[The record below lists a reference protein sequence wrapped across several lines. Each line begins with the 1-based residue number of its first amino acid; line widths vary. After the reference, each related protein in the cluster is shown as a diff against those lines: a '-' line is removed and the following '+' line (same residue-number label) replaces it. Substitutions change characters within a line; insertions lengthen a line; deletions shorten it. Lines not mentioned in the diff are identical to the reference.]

1 MEEKLEK
8 LHDIKVENFVW
19 IIYIIIIGI
28 SYYANSKEVK
38 YLLNDDEKS
47 KKDYQNLMVLI
58 FSILL
63 VIYTY
68 FTKDSYDD
76 VKKLKPCDSNKKKT
90 LIYASF
96 YGSLLILIS
105 GIIFLCIAIVDD
117 EIDTEIAFN

>member
-19 IIYIIIIGI
+19 IIYIIIIGL

-63 VIYTY
+63 VIYAY
-68 FTKDSYDD
+68 FTENSYDD
-76 VKKLKPCDSNKKKT
+76 VKKLKPYDSNKKKF
-90 LIYASF
+90 LIHASF

>member
-8 LHDIKVENFVW
+8 LHDIRVENYVW
-19 IIYIIIIGI
+19 IIYIIIIGL

-63 VIYTY
+63 VIYAY

-76 VKKLKPCDSNKKKT
+76 VKKLKPYDSNKKKI
-90 LIYASF
+90 LIHASF